1 MNKSG
6 FKLLFYKSL
15 KKLTNVDLF
24 ALANIFLFLWMCYA
38 AYFDRFIHYRGKE
51 YLWEFFVYAVMIL
64 ILILIAWKG
73 MRHFYLPSWLLIF
86 AQLGILLHFA
96 GGLAVFHES
105 RLYDK
110 IIYGIRYDK
119 YVHVVNAALAGAF
132 VNLLYVEKK
141 LQKGWLKD
149 FKVIFV
155 VLGLGTL
162 VEIVEYLVT
171 LTVTVN
177 GVGGYDNNMQD
188 LISNLIGVGLLLLTQ
203 RIWGWCSTTTQL
215 TLGLKKGES
224 GRWFG

>member
-6 FKLLFYKSL
+6 SKLFFLNSF
-15 KKLTNVDLF
+15 KKLTNVDVF
-24 ALANIFLFLWMCYA
+24 ALTNLFLFFWMCYA

-51 YLWEFFVYAVMIL
+51 YLWEFFVYGITIIVIIL
-64 ILILIAWKG
+64 GAWRG
-73 MRHFYLPSWLLIF
+73 LRQFCFPNWLLFF
-86 AQLGILLHFA
+86 AQLGIMMHFA

-110 IIYGIRYDK
+110 IIFGIRYDK

-132 VNLLYVEKK
+132 VNFFYVAKN
-141 LQKGWLKD
+141 LQAGWLKD
-149 FKVIFV
+149 FKIIFV

-171 LTVTVN
+171 LTVSVN

-188 LISNLIGVGLLLLTQ
+188 LISNLIGVSLLVVTMKIMGHH
-203 RIWGWCSTTTQL
+203 RST
-215 TLGLKKGES
+215 
-224 GRWFG
+224 RAH